1 MSDVSDELYQTK
13 IMDRARE
20 IDRVA
25 SVLRHA
31 AYDYYRAVHV
41 SQATGW
47 DALRDAALEFAHVHD
62 AYMLEQVVAGGSQ
75 LVGSFSVVYDGF
87 HRLETVA
94 RVGTNTFMLWCAY
107 HSRRLCPDPTQEY
120 PIMTW
125 DPSEGWVIDLSE
137 IDYCPGLPRTEADP
151 AEADRCMAS
160 WVILEVPSPS
170 DFLGL
175 PDKEAVGV
183 GSIYRGR

>member
-13 IMDRARE
+13 IMDRSRE
-20 IDRVA
+20 IDRTADTLRRAALQYA
-25 SVLRHA
+25 SGAGLH
-31 AYDYYRAVHV
+31 H
-41 SQATGW
+41 W

-87 HRLETVA
+87 RRIETVA

-120 PIMTW
+120 PIMTFL
-125 DPSEGWVIDLSE
+125 DSEGWVIDLSE

-151 AEADRCMAS
+151 TEAEADRCMAS

-170 DFLGL
+170 DFRL

-183 GSIYRGR
+183 GSIYG